1 MWMTQELKEKESN
14 PAPEEENTF
23 PLLFSGKMIRKTD
36 SLLLLSELLLPGTIR
51 CQQLSLY
58 WWCGNVPCWGDVE

>member
-1 MWMTQELKEKESN
+1 MDDTGSKGKGIKPCLRRGKHI
-14 PAPEEENTF
+14 

-36 SLLLLSELLLPGTIR
+36 SQLLLSELLLPGTIR

-58 WWCGNVPCWGDVE
+58 WWSGNVPCWSDVE